1 MAYATPDSLIWLP
14 WFFFVTKLLLYLCV
28 AANDENL
35 SEYICHIL
43 VVFLNSIFNFL
54 AVAILK
60 FINGILFSSM

>member
-14 WFFFVTKLLLYLCV
+14 WFFFTKLLLYLCV

-43 VVFLNSIFNFL
+43 VVFLNSIFKFL
-54 AVAILK
+54 AFPILK
-60 FINGILFSSM
+60 FLNGILFSSM